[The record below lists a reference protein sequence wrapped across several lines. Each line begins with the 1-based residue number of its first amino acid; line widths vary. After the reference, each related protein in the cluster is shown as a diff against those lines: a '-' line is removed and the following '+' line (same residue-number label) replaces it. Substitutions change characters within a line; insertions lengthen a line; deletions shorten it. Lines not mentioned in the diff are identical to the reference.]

1 MIFFAAMV
9 LLLTGFAFARWQCS
23 YEVECMRSIANTCLK
38 EANDLRD
45 EIEELKGE
53 NLSLQAIIKRRF

>member
-1 MIFFAAMV
+1 MIFLAAIV
-9 LLLTGFAFARWQCS
+9 LLFTGFALARWQCS

-53 NLSLQAIIKRRF
+53 NLSLQASIQRRF